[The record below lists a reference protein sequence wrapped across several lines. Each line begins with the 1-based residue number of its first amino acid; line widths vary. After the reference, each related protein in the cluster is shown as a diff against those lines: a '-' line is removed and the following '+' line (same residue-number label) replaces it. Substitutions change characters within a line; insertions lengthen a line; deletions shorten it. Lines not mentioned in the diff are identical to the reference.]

1 MRTKVLIPD
10 DKTFTLSLRYYL
22 VLERIGRSRYLGEAS
37 FGEHSLKTI
46 YSDSKTLSYIR
57 TRLTDEGL
65 IKNQVSYYY
74 HFCIQQT
81 I

>member
-37 FGEHSLKTI
+37 LGKHSLKII

-57 TRLTDEGL
+57 TRLTDEGF
-65 IKNQVSYYY
+65 IKNQVSY
-74 HFCIQQT
+74 
-81 I
+81 